1 MLKGNQGGIFRI
13 TLDHQTGIVAC
24 YENRSMASKTT
35 PNNLKSVL
43 VVDDDAEFCAL
54 IGEVLNAT
62 AEFHV
67 EAVHDG
73 RRGLALAL
81 EQRFDLII
89 LDVMLPI
96 VDGFEVLKQIRK
108 RSRVPVIL
116 LTSRTERQDRVTGLD
131 AGTDDYLPKPFWPEE
146 LLARV
151 RAVLRRSGA
160 SSVVKPRSL
169 EVAGLRIVPDTRQ
182 VWINDQPVEIT
193 GIEFDI
199 LDLLAR
205 SAGRVVSRDEI
216 AAVLYQ
222 RPSTP
227 FERSLDV
234 HISHLRK
241 KLGSE
246 GTLIQTIRNVG
257 YVLVPAAEI
266 HR

>member
-1 MLKGNQGGIFRI
+1 
-13 TLDHQTGIVAC
+13 
-24 YENRSMASKTT
+24 MASKTT
-35 PNNLKSVL
+35 TSRVKSVL
-43 VVDDDAEFCAL
+43 VVDDDAELCAL
-54 IGEVLNAT
+54 IGEVLKAT
-62 AEFHV
+62 KEFHV

-73 RRGLALAL
+73 RRGMALAL
-81 EQRFDLII
+81 EPRFDLII
-89 LDVMLPI
+89 LDVMLPV
-96 VDGFEVLKQIRK
+96 VDGFEVLEQIRK
-108 RSRVPVIL
+108 RSRVPVVL

-131 AGTDDYLPKPFWPEE
+131 GGADDYLPKPFWPEE

-160 SSVVKPRSL
+160 SSIVKPRSL
-169 EVAGLRIVPDTRQ
+169 EVAGLRIIPDTRQ
-182 VWINDQPVEIT
+182 VWINDQPIEIT

-199 LDLLAR
+199 LDVLAR

-266 HR
+266 SR

>member
-1 MLKGNQGGIFRI
+1 
-13 TLDHQTGIVAC
+13 
-24 YENRSMASKTT
+24 MASKTT
-35 PNNLKSVL
+35 ANNAKSVL
-43 VVDDDAEFCAL
+43 VVDDDAELCAL
-54 IGEVLNAT
+54 IAEVLKSSG
-62 AEFHV
+62 EFCV

-73 RRGLALAL
+73 RRGLALAF
-81 EQRFDLII
+81 EPRFDLII
-89 LDVMLPI
+89 LDVMLP
-96 VDGFEVLKQIRK
+96 VVNGFEVLKQIRK
-108 RSRVPVIL
+108 RHRVPVIL

-131 AGTDDYLPKPFWPEE
+131 AGADDYLPKPFWPDE

-151 RAVLRRSGA
+151 RAVLRRSA
-160 SSVVKPRSL
+160 SSSAVKPRSL
-169 EVAGLRIVPDTRQ
+169 EVGGLRIFPETRQ
-182 VWINDQPVEIT
+182 VWVNEQPLNVT

-222 RPSTP
+222 RQSTP

-266 HR
+266 SR

>member
-1 MLKGNQGGIFRI
+1 MN
-13 TLDHQTGIVAC
+13 HQTGVAG
-24 YENRSMASKTT
+24 RDSHLPMASKTT
-35 PNNLKSVL
+35 TNNLKSVL
-43 VVDDDAEFCAL
+43 VVDDDAELCAL
-54 IGEVLNAT
+54 IGEVLKAT
-62 AEFHV
+62 SEFHV

-81 EQRFDLII
+81 EPRFDLII
-89 LDVMLPI
+89 LDVMLPV
-96 VDGFEVLKQIRK
+96 VDGFEVLKQLRK
-108 RSRVPVIL
+108 RSRVPVVL

-131 AGTDDYLPKPFWPEE
+131 AGADDYLPKPFWPEE

-151 RAVLRRSGA
+151 RAVLRRSA
-160 SSVVKPRSL
+160 VSSVVKPRSL
-169 EVAGLRIVPDTRQ
+169 EVGGLRIVPDTRQ
-182 VWINDQPVEIT
+182 VWINDQPIEIT

-241 KLGSE
+241 KLG
-246 GTLIQTIRNVG
+246 
-257 YVLVPAAEI
+257 
-266 HR
+266 